1 VRGITVAEIGA
12 APRLADLPEPAPGQD
27 ETLVQIE
34 AAAVGH
40 LDLTV
45 AAGEF
50 PFRPPAP
57 YVPGTD
63 GAGRVLAS
71 GSFETGRRVWIRGGG
86 VGLLRNGCWADRVV
100 VPDSSVHPLT
110 EDISPALA
118 ATFFV
123 PASTAHLAVHDVG
136 RFSRGERVAV
146 RGAVGAVG
154 ALAVQ
159 MALAA
164 GAGELIAIVRSAAQ
178 VARVPAGVS
187 ARVAPTSTELAQL
200 AGADFDLVIDTVG
213 GPDLVA
219 LLPALRPGGRIVLVG
234 YVGGVVAELPLTLL
248 IGQDVQLLPVNGLRH
263 EERAFTAVAPGL
275 LRDFAHGELDLP
287 VRTHPFAALDSAIE
301 DVRSGGGGRVAL
313 LVGDARDGRER

>member
-1 VRGITVAEIGA
+1 
-12 APRLADLPEPAPGQD
+12 
-27 ETLVQIE
+27 
-34 AAAVGH
+34 
-40 LDLTV
+40 
-45 AAGEF
+45 
-50 PFRPPAP
+50 
-57 YVPGTD
+57 
-63 GAGRVLAS
+63 
-71 GSFETGRRVWIRGGG
+71 
-86 VGLLRNGCWADRVV
+86 
-100 VPDSSVHPLT
+100 
-110 EDISPALA
+110 
-118 ATFFV
+118 
-123 PASTAHLAVHDVG
+123 
-136 RFSRGERVAV
+136 
-146 RGAVGAVG
+146 
-154 ALAVQ
+154 

-275 LRDFAHGELDLP
+275 LRDLARGELDLP
-287 VRTHPFAALDSAIE
+287 VRTHAFTALDRALD
-301 DVRSGGGGRVAL
+301 DVRSGGGRVAL
-313 LVGDARDGRER
+313 LVADAGGSGEG

>member
-1 VRGITVAEIGA
+1 VRGITVGEIGA
-12 APRLADLPEPAPGQD
+12 PPRLKDLPEPTAGAD

-50 PFRPPAP
+50 PVRPPSP

-71 GSFETGRRVWIRGGG
+71 GSFEIGTRVWIRGGG
-86 VGLLRNGCWADRVV
+86 VGLTRNGCWADRVV
-100 VPDSSVHPLT
+100 VPDSSVHPLI
-110 EDISPALA
+110 EDVPPALA

-123 PASTAHLAVHDVG
+123 PASTAQLAVHDVG
-136 RFSRGERVAV
+136 RFSRGERVGV
-146 RGAVGAVG
+146 RGGVGAVG

-159 MALAA
+159 MALTA
-164 GAGELIAIVRSAAQ
+164 GAGEVVAIVRSAAQ
-178 VARVPAGVS
+178 AVRVPSGAS
-187 ARVAPTSTELAQL
+187 ARVAPTQPELAQL
-200 AGADFDLVIDTVG
+200 AGAGFDLVIDTVG

-219 LLPALRPGGRIVLVG
+219 LLPALRPGGRLVLVG
-234 YVGGVVAELPLTLL
+234 YVGGVFAELPLTLL

-263 EERAFTAVAPGL
+263 EVRAFTAVAPGL
-275 LRDFAHGELDLP
+275 LRDLARGELDLP
-287 VRTHPFAALDSAIE
+287 VRTHPFAALDRAIE
-301 DVRSGGGGRVAL
+301 DVRSAGGGRVAL
-313 LVGDARDGRER
+313 LAGDTRGRWEG

>member
-1 VRGITVAEIGA
+1 VRGITVGEIGA
-12 APRLADLPEPAPGQD
+12 PPRLDDLPEPTAGQD
-27 ETLVQIE
+27 ETLVEIE

-71 GSFETGRRVWIRGGG
+71 GSFETGTRVWIRGGG
-86 VGLLRNGCWADRVV
+86 VGLLRNGCWAERVV
-100 VPDSSVHPLT
+100 VPDSSVHLLS
-110 EDISPALA
+110 EDIPPALA

-123 PASTAHLAVHDVG
+123 PASTAHLAVHGIG
-136 RFSRGERVAV
+136 RFSHGERVAV
-146 RGAVGAVG
+146 RGGAGAVG

-159 MALAA
+159 IALAA
-164 GAGELIAIVRSAAQ
+164 GAGEAIAIVRSAAQ
-178 VARVPAGVS
+178 AARVPAGAS
-187 ARVAPTSTELAQL
+187 ARVAPTTAELAQL
-200 AGADFDLVIDTVG
+200 AGAAFDLVIDTVG
-213 GPDLVA
+213 GPDFAA
-219 LLPALRPGGRIVLVG
+219 LLPTLRPGGRIVLVG

>member
-1 VRGITVAEIGA
+1 MRAITIEEIGA
-12 APRLADLPEPAPGQD
+12 PPRLADLPEPAAGQD
-27 ETLVQIE
+27 ETLIEIE
-34 AAAVGH
+34 AASVGH

-71 GSFETGRRVWIRGGG
+71 GSFETGTRVWIRGGG
-86 VGLLRNGCWADRVV
+86 VGLLRNGCWAERVV

-110 EDISPALA
+110 EDLPPALA

-123 PASTAHLAVHDVG
+123 PASTAHLAVHAVG
-136 RFSRGERVAV
+136 RLSRGERVAV
-146 RGAVGAVG
+146 RGAAGAVG

-159 MALAA
+159 IALAA
-164 GAGELIAIVRSAAQ
+164 GAGEVIAIVRSAAQ
-178 VARVPAGVS
+178 AARVPAR
-187 ARVAPTSTELAQL
+187 APTRVAPASAELVKL
-200 AGADFDLVIDTVG
+200 AGADCDLVIDTVG
-213 GPDLVA
+213 GPDLAA

-263 EERAFTAVAPGL
+263 EVRAFTDVAPGL
-275 LRDFAHGELDLP
+275 LRDLARGELDLP
-287 VRTHPFAALDSAIE
+287 VRTHPFTALDRALE

-313 LVGDARDGRER
+313 LASNTGGGGER